1 VRKLILALML
11 SVLLLGF
18 TSFAAAETILLPY
31 VNSNPGNLS
40 TIVSV
45 INTANNV
52 QCPFGFLG
60 TDTLMLHYRYIT
72 KPVTAAHIDP
82 CDDVDFNRPTTAND
96 IVSFDISGTVNGG
109 NAMFNDV
116 TNYNGGAGAPRFDLP
131 NQGVID
137 ARRGYMLISHYC
149 SGITNADMEGAVAPY
164 LQDNLEGEAML
175 LDIVNGAAWGYE
187 AAQSNKA
194 LIGPYGFSPIGAGA
208 TPAAGMT
215 SMLLPENPALVAAVP
230 FPLQLSWTKLQQ
242 VAIYPPD
249 DFQTRFFVTP
259 LYISTAASIANNNM
273 TTIAPL
279 TQKRTRIRLL
289 DASGGIGMVDRDENL
304 RSGGNTVHVRCVAG
318 INLSDLAGS
327 LTAATWYAQ
336 QGGWASIQL
345 DNPTVIDP
353 TEAPVLAGD
362 YNAIVWK
369 LEFGAPTFAGGSMI
383 NTANVVRDGRI
394 WP

>member
-18 TSFAAAETILLPY
+18 TSFATAETVLLPY

-45 INTANNV
+45 INTANNA
-52 QCPFGFLG
+52 QCPFGIFG

-72 KPVTAAHIDP
+72 KAVTAGPTDP
-82 CDDVDFNRPTTAND
+82 CNDVDFSRPTTAND
-96 IVSFDISGTVNGG
+96 IVSFDIAGVVNGG

-116 TNYNGGAGAPRFDLP
+116 TNYNAGAGAPRFDLP
-131 NQGVID
+131 NQGVTD

-149 SGITNADMEGAVAPY
+149 DGITNDDMEGVTAPY
-164 LQDNLEGEAML
+164 LQDNLEAETML

-187 AAQSNKA
+187 AAQSNK
-194 LIGPYGFSPIGAGA
+194 LLMGPYGFSPAAAGT

-215 SMLLPENPALVAAVP
+215 TMLLPENPALVAVVP
-230 FPLQLSWTKLQQ
+230 FPLQLSWVKLQQ

-249 DFQTRFFVTP
+249 DFQTRFLVTP
-259 LYISTAASIANNNM
+259 LVISSVLNPFNNNM
-273 TTIAPL
+273 TAVAPL
-279 TQKRTRIRLL
+279 AQKRTRIRLL
-289 DASGGIGMVDRDENL
+289 DASGGQGMVDRDENS

-318 INLSDLAGS
+318 INLEDLAGS
-327 LTAATWYAQ
+327 LTSATWYNQ
-336 QGGWASIQL
+336 QGGWASVQL
-345 DNPTVIDP
+345 QDPPLLDP
-353 TEAPVLAGD
+353 TELAIAGD
-362 YNAIVWK
+362 HNAIVWK